1 MYMSKELRMSV
12 SSLTHTKDNKAVYI
26 LFTNGNKSAELSLP
40 ECKVINNSEFTDEE
54 VAGLKF
60 YIKNDRETIYA
71 LAKKVTPV
79 KAMMND
85 GK

>member
-1 MYMSKELRMSV
+1 MSEELKMSV
-12 SSLTHTKDNKAVYI
+12 SSLTRTKDNKAVYI
-26 LFTNGNKSAELSLP
+26 LFTDGNKSAELSLP
-40 ECKVINNSEFTDEE
+40 ECKVINNNGFTDEE

-60 YIKNDRETIYA
+60 YIKNDQETIYA
-71 LAKKVTPV
+71 LPKKVNPV